1 MGLVDGCIPA
11 LLGQVCSADSSMS
24 HGGTGVVYSLQNAAI
39 QLGFVFG
46 PMVGSAIYESTSFKI
61 MSIALGAFM
70 VSVAPLMLF
79 NKDLPL
85 ADTELSVVALSN
97 ATKIVQAG

>member
-1 MGLVDGCIPA
+1 
-11 LLGQVCSADSSMS
+11 MS
-24 HGGTGVVYSLQNAAI
+24 HGGIGVVYSLQNAAI